1 MARLG
6 VVARASWAL
15 GVVMVVL
22 AAAPARVER
31 PVRAAAADRPA
42 APQTAQTPA
51 KAPETVLAK
60 LERGRWEVRKLSSSA
75 PPQSICLGDPAML
88 MQLEHGPTAC
98 AHQLVSSDERGVT
111 IRYSCPGDGF
121 GQTSLRLET
130 PRLAKIETQG
140 IHGKAPFA
148 QRVEARRIGDC

>member
-15 GVVMVVL
+15 GVVTVVL
-22 AAAPARVER
+22 AAAPARVEQ
-31 PVRAAAADRPA
+31 PVRSPAADRSA
-42 APQTAQTPA
+42 APQTAQTS

-60 LERGRWEVRKLSSSA
+60 LERGRWEVRTLSSSA

-111 IRYSCPGDGF
+111 IRYSCPAEGF